1 MYYNTQHKPKHK
13 GVFMSIDDLKLK
25 KLIVQIELA
34 ELRQIISAKEDTFKA
49 LEWQY
54 HNLTKESTH
63 ENDVKA
69 TPEIINNFK
78 EVSWVFNP
86 NIGVEDLMTDE
97 ECAIEEKIY
106 DEFLQDQAKEDMNSD
121 ETTHSDY
128 IAEVEKEET
137 LDIAV
142 AAQQEFLLDPIV
154 DIEAEEKEDVLEIAA
169 NNLIEDLGIEPLSVD
184 ALSIMAIKYYKKT
197 GEAVT
202 DIIEERFNVKSL
214 HKLND
219 VQNCA
224 LQLILRG

>member
-1 MYYNTQHKPKHK
+1 
-13 GVFMSIDDLKLK
+13 MSIDDLKLK
-25 KLIVQIELA
+25 KLLVQIELA

-69 TPEIINNFK
+69 TPKIINNFK
-78 EVSWVFNP
+78 EVSRVFNP
-86 NIGVEDLMTDE
+86 NIGVEDPMS
-97 ECAIEEKIY
+97 
-106 DEFLQDQAKEDMNSD
+106 DEFLQDQAKEDMDSD
-121 ETTHSDY
+121 ETTHADY
-128 IAEVEKEET
+128 IAKVEKEET
-137 LDIAV
+137 LEIAV

-219 VQNCA
+219 AQNCA